1 MTQEQS
7 AQLSCFLTEIDRE
20 LHCHFGNSDE
30 YMGYSQYYL
39 SLVEAIYKKLVNED
53 AMVTSIDLTNDML
66 EDEKP
71 LLLKFDVY
79 RDETKYTIEQDGN
92 QKIICTWQ
100 SGIRKLSENDINNYN
115 ILPRKEYIP
124 KIEEEETSSDDL
136 TLIQAIQEAVAKKL
150 PNMTVQELKKL
161 LDLLELTL

>member
-30 YMGYSQYYL
+30 YMEYSQYYL
-39 SLVEAIYKKLVNED
+39 SLAEAIYKKLVDED

-71 LLLKFDVY
+71 LLLLKFDVY

-92 QKIICTWQ
+92 QKIICIWKC
-100 SGIRKLSENDINNYN
+100 GIRKLSENDIKNYN
-115 ILPRKEYIP
+115 ILPRKEYIS
-124 KIEEEETSSDDL
+124 KIEEETSSDDL
-136 TLIQAIQEAVAKKL
+136 TLIQAIQEAVAKKV

-161 LDLLELTL
+161 LDLLELSL